1 MIRWLTRQPKR
12 LAREEGQAALEF
24 VLILPFFILFL
35 LLLVDFALLGFSYVS
50 VANAAR
56 EGARYGAVNCGADA
70 CTPALITD
78 RVIERSS
85 GIVSDPASV
94 TVSWPDGTDRGD
106 PVAISIEQDYNF
118 LFFPASIPVASCS
131 EMRLEQREAGAPS
144 GGSGC

>member
-1 MIRWLTRQPKR
+1 MTRWLTRR
-12 LAREEGQAALEF
+12 LRRFAREEGQAAFEF
-24 VLILPFFILFL
+24 VLILPFFVLFL

-70 CTPALITD
+70 CTSGLITD

-85 GIVSDPASV
+85 GVIYDPANV
-94 TVSWPDGTDRGD
+94 TVSWPEGTDRGD
-106 PVAISIEQDYNF
+106 PVSVSVQQDYNF
-118 LFFPASIPVASCS
+118 LFFPASIPVVSCS
-131 EMRLEQREAGAPS
+131 EMRLEQREASAPS